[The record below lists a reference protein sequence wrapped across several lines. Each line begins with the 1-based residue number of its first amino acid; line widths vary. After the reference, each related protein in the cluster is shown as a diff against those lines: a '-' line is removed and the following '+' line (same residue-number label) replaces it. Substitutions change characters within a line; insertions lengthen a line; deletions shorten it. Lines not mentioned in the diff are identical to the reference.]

1 MGYSNLA
8 NPGNYQ
14 QAAFGQKGFVYLSG
28 SDSTSGNYNAVQVI
42 ADATVSVV
50 ATNGENL
57 TTVDLPAGMTIVGRF
72 TSVTISSGKVLAY
85 NG

>member
-14 QAAFGQKGFVYLSG
+14 QAAFGQKGFEYLA
-28 SDSTSGNYNAVQVI
+28 SGNVAGNFNAVQVI

-50 ATNGENL
+50 ASNGDNL
-57 TTVDLPAGMTIVGRF
+57 TNVDLPAGMTIVGRF

-85 NG
+85 IA